1 MTSTSAVQA
10 ISEISA
16 LHAAWRAISKRN
28 KLSKGS
34 DNVTI
39 KAFSTNL
46 DSNLR
51 AISSELRSKKY
62 QFSKLRP
69 ATVAKPGTDKRRPIQ
84 IPAVRD
90 RIVMNALALY
100 IQPSFTKFNLSC
112 SFAFIAGRDRGV
124 KAAILQIKDLVSQG
138 FAQYFEADIKNF
150 FGAVD
155 RSSIQTACIGNHSR
169 YLL

>member
-1 MTSTSAVQA
+1 MRSISALHAVT
-10 ISEISA
+10 EINA

-39 KAFSTNL
+39 KAFAANL

-51 AISSELRSKKY
+51 GIGSELRSKKY

-69 ATVAKPGTDKRRPIQ
+69 ATVAKPGSDKRRPIQ

-90 RIVMNALALY
+90 RVVMKALALY
-100 IQPSFTKFNLSC
+100 IQPSFTRFDLPC
-112 SFAFIAGRDRGV
+112 SFAFIKGKDR
-124 KAAILQIKDLVSQG
+124 
-138 FAQYFEADIKNF
+138 
-150 FGAVD
+150 
-155 RSSIQTACIGNHSR
+155 
-169 YLL
+169 

>member
-1 MTSTSAVQA
+1 MRSTSALQA
-10 ISEISA
+10 ISEIST

-39 KAFSTNL
+39 KAFSANL

-51 AISSELRSKKY
+51 AIRSDLKSNKY

-69 ATVAKPGTDKRRPIQ
+69 ATVAKLGSDKRRPIQ

-90 RIVMNALALY
+90 RIVMKALALH
-100 IQPSFTKFNLSC
+100 IQPSFTKFDLPC
-112 SFAFIAGRDRGV
+112 SFAFIAG
-124 KAAILQIKDLVSQG
+124 
-138 FAQYFEADIKNF
+138 
-150 FGAVD
+150 
-155 RSSIQTACIGNHSR
+155 
-169 YLL
+169 